1 MLGFKDKAAIIWIV
15 TKIKAVTTS
24 HNNLNQM
31 VMNNHFTT
39 NLNATSAQ
47 DLVDEKGNTI
57 LADWSYD
64 VASGEVGTDW
74 IYKIKENA
82 RKTSDRI
89 RSIA

>member
-1 MLGFKDKAAIIWIV
+1 MLGFKDKAAINWIV

-47 DLVDEKGNTI
+47 DLVDEKGNPI
-57 LADWSYD
+57 LADWSYE
-64 VASGEVGTDW
+64 VASGEVGTSW
-74 IYKIKENA
+74 TYKVKEE
-82 RKTSDRI
+82 
-89 RSIA
+89 

>member
-1 MLGFKDKAAIIWIV
+1 MLGFKDKATLNWIV

-39 NLNATSAQ
+39 NLNATSTQ

-57 LADWSYD
+57 LADWSYE

-74 IYKIKENA
+74 TYKIKEE
-82 RKTSDRI
+82 
-89 RSIA
+89 

>member
-1 MLGFKDKAAIIWIV
+1 MLGFKDKAAINWIV

-57 LADWSYD
+57 LADWSYE
-64 VASGEVGTDW
+64 VASGEVGKD
-74 IYKIKENA
+74 
-82 RKTSDRI
+82 
-89 RSIA
+89 

>member
-1 MLGFKDKAAIIWIV
+1 MLGFKDKAAINWIV
-15 TKIKAVTTS
+15 TKIRAVTTS

-57 LADWSYD
+57 LADWSYE

-74 IYKIKENA
+74 TYKVKEE
-82 RKTSDRI
+82 
-89 RSIA
+89 

>member
-1 MLGFKDKAAIIWIV
+1 MLCFKDKAAINWIV

-57 LADWSYD
+57 LADWSYE

-74 IYKIKENA
+74 TYKVKEE
-82 RKTSDRI
+82 
-89 RSIA
+89 

>member
-1 MLGFKDKAAIIWIV
+1 MLGFKDKAAINWIV

-31 VMNNHFTT
+31 VLNNHFTT

-57 LADWSYD
+57 LADWSYE

-74 IYKIKENA
+74 TYKVKEE
-82 RKTSDRI
+82 
-89 RSIA
+89 

>member
-1 MLGFKDKAAIIWIV
+1 MLGFKDNAAINWIV

-24 HNNLNQM
+24 HNALNQM

-47 DLVDEKGNTI
+47 NLVDEKGNTI
-57 LADWSYD
+57 LADWSYE

-74 IYKIKENA
+74 TYKIKEE
-82 RKTSDRI
+82 
-89 RSIA
+89 

>member
-1 MLGFKDKAAIIWIV
+1 MLGFKDKAAINWIV

-31 VMNNHFTT
+31 VMNNYFTT

-57 LADWSYD
+57 LADWSYE

-74 IYKIKENA
+74 KYKIKEE
-82 RKTSDRI
+82 
-89 RSIA
+89 

>member
-1 MLGFKDKAAIIWIV
+1 MLGFKDKAAINWIV

-47 DLVDEKGNTI
+47 ELVDEKGNTI
-57 LADWSYD
+57 LADWSYE
-64 VASGEVGTDW
+64 VASGEVGKDW
-74 IYKIKENA
+74 TYKVKEE
-82 RKTSDRI
+82 
-89 RSIA
+89 

>member
-1 MLGFKDKAAIIWIV
+1 MLGFKDKAAINWIV

-24 HNNLNQM
+24 HNALNQM

-57 LADWSYD
+57 LADWAYE
-64 VASGEVGTDW
+64 VAS
-74 IYKIKENA
+74 
-82 RKTSDRI
+82 
-89 RSIA
+89 

>member
-1 MLGFKDKAAIIWIV
+1 MLGFKDKAAINWIV

-47 DLVDEKGNTI
+47 DLVDEKRNTI
-57 LADWSYD
+57 LADWSYE

-74 IYKIKENA
+74 TYKVKEE
-82 RKTSDRI
+82 
-89 RSIA
+89 

>member
-1 MLGFKDKAAIIWIV
+1 MLGFKDKEAINWIV

-31 VMNNHFTT
+31 VMNNHFIT

-47 DLVDEKGNTI
+47 ELVDEKGNTI
-57 LADWSYD
+57 LADWSYE

-74 IYKIKENA
+74 KYKVKEE
-82 RKTSDRI
+82 
-89 RSIA
+89 

>member
-1 MLGFKDKAAIIWIV
+1 MLGFKDKAAINWIV

-47 DLVDEKGNTI
+47 DLVDEKGNII
-57 LADWSYD
+57 LADWSYE

-74 IYKIKENA
+74 KYKVKEE
-82 RKTSDRI
+82 
-89 RSIA
+89 

>member
-1 MLGFKDKAAIIWIV
+1 MLGFKDKAALNWIV

-57 LADWSYD
+57 LADWSYE
-64 VASGEVGTDW
+64 VASGEVGMDW
-74 IYKIKENA
+74 TYKVKEE
-82 RKTSDRI
+82 
-89 RSIA
+89 

>member
-1 MLGFKDKAAIIWIV
+1 MLGFKDKAAINWIV

-47 DLVDEKGNTI
+47 DLVDEKGNAI
-57 LADWSYD
+57 LADWSYE

-74 IYKIKENA
+74 KYKVKEE
-82 RKTSDRI
+82 
-89 RSIA
+89 

>member
-1 MLGFKDKAAIIWIV
+1 MLGFKDKAAINWIV

-31 VMNNHFTT
+31 VMTNHFTT

-57 LADWSYD
+57 LADWSYE

-74 IYKIKENA
+74 TYKVKEE
-82 RKTSDRI
+82 
-89 RSIA
+89 

>member
-1 MLGFKDKAAIIWIV
+1 MLGFKDKAAINWIV
-15 TKIKAVTTS
+15 TKIRAVTTS

-57 LADWSYD
+57 LADWSYE

-74 IYKIKENA
+74 EYKVKEE
-82 RKTSDRI
+82 
-89 RSIA
+89 

>member
-1 MLGFKDKAAIIWIV
+1 MLGFKDKAAINWIV

-39 NLNATSAQ
+39 NLNATSNQ

-57 LADWSYD
+57 LADWSYE

-74 IYKIKENA
+74 TYKVKEE
-82 RKTSDRI
+82 
-89 RSIA
+89 

>member
-1 MLGFKDKAAIIWIV
+1 MSFVFKDKASIQWLV
-15 TKIKAVTTS
+15 DRIKSVTTS
-24 HNNLNQM
+24 HNALNQM

-57 LADWSYD
+57 LADWSNE

-74 IYKIKENA
+74 TYKVKEE
-82 RKTSDRI
+82 
-89 RSIA
+89 

>member
-1 MLGFKDKAAIIWIV
+1 MLGFKDKAAINWIV

-47 DLVDEKGNTI
+47 DLVDEKGNAI
-57 LADWSYD
+57 LADWSYE
-64 VASGEVGTDW
+64 VASGKVGTDW
-74 IYKIKENA
+74 TYKVKEE
-82 RKTSDRI
+82 
-89 RSIA
+89 

>member
-1 MLGFKDKAAIIWIV
+1 MLGFKDKAAINWIV
-15 TKIKAVTTS
+15 TKITAVTTS
-24 HNNLNQM
+24 HNTLNQM

-57 LADWSYD
+57 LADWSYE

-74 IYKIKENA
+74 TYKVKEE
-82 RKTSDRI
+82 
-89 RSIA
+89 

>member
-1 MLGFKDKAAIIWIV
+1 MLGFKDKAVINWIV

-74 IYKIKENA
+74 KYKIKEE
-82 RKTSDRI
+82 
-89 RSIA
+89 

>member
-1 MLGFKDKAAIIWIV
+1 MLGFKDKAAINWIV

-47 DLVDEKGNTI
+47 ELVDEKGNAI
-57 LADWSYD
+57 LADWSYE
-64 VASGEVGTDW
+64 VASGKVGTDW
-74 IYKIKENA
+74 KYKVKEE
-82 RKTSDRI
+82 
-89 RSIA
+89 